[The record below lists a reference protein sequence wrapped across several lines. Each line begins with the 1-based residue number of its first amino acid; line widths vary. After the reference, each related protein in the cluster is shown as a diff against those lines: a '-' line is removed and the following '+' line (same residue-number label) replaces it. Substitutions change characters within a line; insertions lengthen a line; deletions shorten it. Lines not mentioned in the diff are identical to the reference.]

1 MPPGGR
7 IITID
12 GDIAVT
18 LRRNARARR
27 MTLRVSRSGGEVVL
41 TLPPRASEADG
52 AAFALSRAGWIRGA
66 QAAMPAA
73 QAAVFGA
80 AGPRRA
86 PDAGFLTAGVA
97 RGFLGFGAG
106 FSGFGSGLSGCGAS
120 GVADPISG
128 SSVIGDRP
136 VSGGNGAGR

>member
-27 MTLRVSRSGGEVVL
+27 MTLRVSRSGGGVVL
-41 TLPPRASEADG
+41 MLPPRASDADG

-66 QAAMPAA
+66 QAAMPEI
-73 QAAVFGA
+73 G
-80 AGPRRA
+80 RA
-86 PDAGFLTAGVA
+86 HV
-97 RGFLGFGAG
+97 
-106 FSGFGSGLSGCGAS
+106 
-120 GVADPISG
+120 
-128 SSVIGDRP
+128 
-136 VSGGNGAGR
+136 